1 MKRDMWLSALG
12 AAIVLGFFLPWIDAG
27 GPAKI
32 SGWDFVREGGLA
44 WHTRL
49 ILAMCPIAGLSL
61 AIAGFTRAKGAAN
74 LALGI
79 GVGILGYVVYKVGYG
94 FIKVTGI
101 GLWMVLAAALIALVV
116 GLTARAGSSSKS
128 GQ

>member
-1 MKRDMWLSALG
+1 MQKRDVWLGVVG
-12 AAIVLGFFLPWIDAG
+12 AAIVFGFFLPWIDVG

-61 AIAGFTRAKGAAN
+61 AIAGFTRAKGAVN
-74 LALGI
+74 LALGT
-79 GVGILGYVVYKVGYG
+79 GAGILGYVVYKVGYG
-94 FIKVTGI
+94 FIKVTGV
-101 GLWMVLAAALIALVV
+101 GLWMVLAAAAIALVV
-116 GLTARAGSSSKS
+116 GLSARAGKSSA